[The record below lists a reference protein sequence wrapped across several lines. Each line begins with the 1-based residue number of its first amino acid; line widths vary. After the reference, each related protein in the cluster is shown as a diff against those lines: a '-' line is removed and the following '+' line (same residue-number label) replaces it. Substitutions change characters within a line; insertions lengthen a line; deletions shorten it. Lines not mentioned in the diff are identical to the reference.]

1 MSDTIAPIYNIV
13 VPPAHVIN
21 TPKVQ
26 PKARV
31 KNVIQDTEAYINYV
45 VAVYDLQTHSEITTL
60 PAAEDLPQVSSIQLH
75 RGFLN
80 VNSKWSVFYANN
92 NKTINVGYINSQG
105 EFVENERTSIISQLQ
120 NEIYDFFYDKQTAT
134 A

>member
-1 MSDTIAPIYNIV
+1 M
-13 VPPAHVIN
+13 
-21 TPKVQ
+21 
-26 PKARV
+26 
-31 KNVIQDTEAYINYV
+31 IQDTEAYINYV